1 MKMSKSSGARQAP
14 AARSD
19 LFVVLAVTVAMAI
32 AVLLS
37 PLYAADKPPQGVVLG
52 GKISEHPAWFKE
64 SFLDIAEDATE
75 AADADKHVMLFLHLN
90 GCPYCYKM
98 VEENIKH
105 APYTDFIREH
115 FDVIALNIR
124 GDREVALNAETS
136 LTEKELAEHLKVTY
150 TPTILFLNGQ
160 NKTVARINGYRSVE
174 DFKQV
179 LDYVQEKAYETTSL
193 ANFIDERKRSAYV
206 FRDHPQLKTSDNLQ
220 SLAQQPLA
228 VLFEDKG
235 CGDCDQLHD
244 GHLSDPEVN
253 EVLSNFT
260 FVRLDALSTDPLID
274 VHGKATTPREY
285 AETLGLTYRPGIVLF
300 DEGREIGRIQ
310 GMLYRYHFR
319 EMLRYVGE
327 RHYRDYPDSFYDYLD
342 VRTAEILASGED
354 VNIGE

>member
-1 MKMSKSSGARQAP
+1 MGSMIIT
-14 AARSD
+14 AARVTRAWQRMA
-19 LFVVLAVTVAMAI
+19 FHCGTAFAAVGIAM
-32 AVLLS
+32 LLS
-37 PLYAADKPPQGVVLG
+37 PLHAADDARQGVVLG
-52 GKISEHPAWFKE
+52 GKVSEHPAWFKE
-64 SFLDIAEDATE
+64 SFLDIAEDAAE
-75 AADADKHVMLFLHLN
+75 AAEAEKHVMLFLHLN

-136 LTEKELAEHLKVTY
+136 LTEKELADRLKVTY

-174 DFKQV
+174 DFKLV
-179 LDYVQEKAYETTSL
+179 LDFVNEKAYETTSL
-193 ANFIDERKRSAYV
+193 ADFIDQRKQAVYA
-206 FRDHPQLKTSDNLQ
+206 FREHPQLKTSENLQ
-220 SLAQQPLA
+220 ALAQQPLA
-228 VLFEDKG
+228 VLFEDQG

-253 EVLSNFT
+253 EILGNFN

-274 VHGKATTPREY
+274 VQGKATTPRDY
-285 AETLGLTYRPGIVLF
+285 AETLDLTYRPGIVLF

-327 RHYRDYPDSFYDYLD
+327 RHYREYPDSFYDYLD
-342 VRTAEILASGED
+342 VKTAETLASGKD
-354 VNIGE
+354 VDIGE